1 MEWRELRRAHREH
14 SARLGG
20 FGDATTREFVH
31 TVIHI
36 LQTRSPPH
44 PSPRSGEGA
53 PGRKPRRRSS
63 QPMKAEG
70 EHSNPDRERGPKPP
84 PPPER
89 ERESKREQDK
99 ERERKRARKRRRGEG
114 KSIAL
119 YIKKIQLS
127 VKVPHARTLNG
138 DLKNE
143 NRPLYID
150 LGRSPEVNI

>member
-1 MEWRELRRAHREH
+1 MEWRELRRAHRAH

-84 PPPER
+84 PPER
-89 ERESKREQDK
+89 ERESKTKKESERERERREG
-99 ERERKRARKRRRGEG
+99 ERERKRAGSCRHCLTVTFPTFPMRRLCSNGVLSPLLKRTKEVYC
-114 KSIAL
+114 SNIA
-119 YIKKIQLS
+119 
-127 VKVPHARTLNG
+127 
-138 DLKNE
+138 
-143 NRPLYID
+143 
-150 LGRSPEVNI
+150 